1 MGVQDL
7 TYARLTK
14 FPPSHGGRRGRG
26 LEEVVQTINQRKYL
40 VCKTTTHSLP
50 SFIKPTG
57 ADKETKS
64 PRGTTSRSLGCPI
77 ATTSCSTAWH
87 PWGRA

>member
-40 VCKTTTHSLP
+40 VCKNTTHSLP
-50 SFIKPTG
+50 SFIKPT
-57 ADKETKS
+57 S
-64 PRGTTSRSLGCPI
+64 QIRR
-77 ATTSCSTAWH
+77 
-87 PWGRA
+87 